1 LNNSPK
7 FERSVSNKGYN
18 GGNAGILKV
27 VVLYAVFSAVYI
39 LISDELLHR
48 ALSSDPKLL
57 TYASIA
63 KGYIFILVTSA
74 LLFGLIRR
82 LLRQNLADLQ
92 VREEAYRILTEQSPA
107 IIYQANIDNDGHTIF
122 ISSQVNELGYS
133 ADEWISHPG
142 LWKSLIHPDDTQRVM
157 AEMDDAIRHKVAFSS
172 EYRLRNRKG
181 EWRYFHDK
189 ARIFNDANGHPLY
202 QQGMLIDITDSKLT
216 EIELKIAAIAFESS
230 DGMFI
235 TDANKVILRV
245 NSAFINI
252 TGYTLEEAIGRAHEL
267 FSSDSHDRHLYD
279 SMWDSVEHTGAW
291 EGEVWGK
298 RKGGEVYPARLILS
312 TVKNAEGIVTNYV
325 AALTDITASKA
336 ASDEIKN
343 LAFFHPLTKLPN
355 RRLLMDRLTQALV
368 SSSRSGNKGALLFL
382 DLDRFKTLNDTLGHD
397 IGDLLLKQVA
407 ERLSHCVRA
416 GDTIAHIGGDEF
428 ILLLEDLSA
437 DAIEAAAQAEAVSN
451 KILNAISQQYQLDVH
466 SYRSTA
472 SIGSV
477 IFNGHDTS
485 LDELLKQADIAMY
498 QAKDSGRNTL
508 RFFDP
513 KMQEA
518 INARAE
524 LENELRIAIEQKQFE
539 LYYQAQVDNSG
550 RPIGAEAL
558 IRWLHPVRGVIS
570 PFDFIPLA
578 EETGIILPMG
588 YWVLETACVQ
598 LKLWQQ
604 SAHTRELSLAVNV
617 SAKQC
622 HQADFV
628 EQVEELITRHGIDP
642 ALLKLE
648 LTESTLL
655 EDVEGIIAKMIIL
668 RKTGV
673 RFELDDFGTGYSSLQ
688 YLKQLPLHQ
697 LKIDKSFIADIA
709 IEGNGRTLVCTII
722 AMAHSLNLNVIAE
735 GVETAEQLQFLK
747 NNGCDHYQGYLF
759 SKPVMIKAFEALL
772 EPDY

>member
-1 LNNSPK
+1 MNHLPK
-7 FERSVSNKGYN
+7 FERSVSNKGSS
-18 GGNAGILKV
+18 GDITDVLKV
-27 VVLYAVFSAVYI
+27 VLLYAIFSAVYI
-39 LISDELLHR
+39 LISDELLHWF
-48 ALSSDPKLL
+48 LSSDPQLL

-63 KGYIFILVTSA
+63 KGYIFILITSA

-107 IIYQANIDNDGHTIF
+107 IIYQANIDNGGHTIF

-133 ADEWISHPG
+133 PDEWISHPG
-142 LWKSLIHPDDTQRVM
+142 LWKSLIHPDDAQRVM
-157 AEMDDAIRHKVAFSS
+157 AEMNDAINRKIAFSS
-172 EYRLRNRKG
+172 EYRLRNKKG

-189 ARIFNDANGHPLY
+189 ARIFNDTNGYPLY

-216 EIELKIAAIAFESS
+216 EIELKIAAIAFESN

-235 TDANKVILRV
+235 TDANRVILRV
-245 NSAFINI
+245 NSAFIKI
-252 TGYTLEEAIGRAHEL
+252 TGYTLEEAIGKTHEL
-267 FSSDSHDRHLYD
+267 FSSDRQDRHLYD
-279 SMWDSVEHTGAW
+279 LMWHSIEHTGAW
-291 EGEVWGK
+291 EGEVLGK
-298 RKGGEVYPARLILS
+298 RKSGEVYPARLIMS
-312 TVKNAEGIVTNYV
+312 TVKNAEGIITNYV
-325 AALTDITASKA
+325 ASLTDITASKA

-343 LAFFHPLTKLPN
+343 LAFFNPLTKLPN
-355 RRLLMDRLTQALV
+355 RRLLIDRLKQALV
-368 SSSRSGNKGALLFL
+368 SSARSGNKGALLFL

-407 ERLSHCVRA
+407 VRLSNCVRA

-428 ILLLEDLSA
+428 ILLLEDLSPNA
-437 DAIEAAAQAEAVSN
+437 IDAAGQAESVSN
-451 KILNAISQQYQLDVH
+451 KILHSISQQYQLGVN
-466 SYRSTA
+466 SYRSSA

-477 IFNGHDTS
+477 IFNGHDVS
-485 LDELLKQADIAMY
+485 IDELLKQADIAMY

-518 INARAE
+518 INERVE

-550 RPIGAEAL
+550 RVIGAEAL
-558 IRWLHPVRGVIS
+558 IRWRHPVRGVVP

-588 YWVLETACVQ
+588 YWVLDAACAQ

-604 SAHTRELSLAVNV
+604 SSHTRALTLAVNV

-628 EQVEELITRHGIDP
+628 DQVKELITRYDIDP

-655 EDVEGIIAKMIIL
+655 EDIEGIIAKMIIL
-668 RKTGV
+668 RKAGV

-688 YLKQLPLHQ
+688 YLKKLPLNQ
-697 LKIDKSFIADIA
+697 LKIDKSFISDIA

-735 GVETAEQLQFLK
+735 GVETEEQQQFLK
-747 NNGCDHYQGYLF
+747 DNGCDHYQGYLF
-759 SKPVMIKAFEALL
+759 SKPVPIKAFEALF
-772 EPDY
+772 EPD

>member
-1 LNNSPK
+1 MNYSPK
-7 FERSVSNKGYN
+7 FERSVSNKGAN
-18 GGNAGILKV
+18 GGNADILKV
-27 VVLYAVFSAVYI
+27 VLLYAVFSAVYI
-39 LISDELLHR
+39 LISDELLHWS
-48 ALSSDPKLL
+48 LSNDPKLL

-63 KGYIFILVTSA
+63 KGYIFILITSA

-133 ADEWISHPG
+133 PYEWINHPG
-142 LWKSLIHPDDTQRVM
+142 LWRSLIHPDDTQRVM
-157 AEMDDAIRHKVAFSS
+157 AEMDDAIRHKIAFSS
-172 EYRLRNRKG
+172 EYRLRNKKG

-267 FSSDSHDRHLYD
+267 FSSDGQDRHLYD
-279 SMWDSVEHTGAW
+279 LMWDSVEHTGAW

-298 RKGGEVYPARLILS
+298 RKGGEAYPARLILS

-325 AALTDITASKA
+325 AALTDITANKA

-343 LAFFHPLTKLPN
+343 LAFFNPLTKLPN
-355 RRLLMDRLTQALV
+355 RRLLMDRLKQALV

-428 ILLLEDLSA
+428 ILLLEDLSS
-437 DAIEAAAQAEAVSN
+437 DAIEAAAQAETVSN

-477 IFNGHDTS
+477 IFNGHDVS

-518 INARAE
+518 INARAA

-588 YWVLETACVQ
+588 YWVLETACIQ

-604 SAHTRELSLAVNV
+604 NPHTKDLSLAVNV

-628 EQVEELITRHGIDP
+628 EQVEELITLHGIDP

-668 RKTGV
+668 REIGV

-688 YLKQLPLHQ
+688 YLKQLPLNQ

>member
-1 LNNSPK
+1 LNYSPK
-7 FERSVSNKGYN
+7 FERSVSKKDSS
-18 GGNAGILKV
+18 GGNADVLKV
-27 VVLYAVFSAVYI
+27 VLLYAMFSAAYI
-39 LISDELLHR
+39 LISDELLHWS
-48 ALSSDPKLL
+48 LSNDPQLL

-63 KGYIFILVTSA
+63 KGYIFIFITSV

-107 IIYQANIDNDGHTIF
+107 IIYQANIDDDGHTIF
-122 ISSQVNELGYS
+122 VSSQVNELGYS
-133 ADEWISHPG
+133 ADEWINHPG

-157 AEMDDAIRHKVAFSS
+157 AEMDDAISHKIAFES
-172 EYRLRNRKG
+172 EYRLRNKKG

-202 QQGMLIDITDSKLT
+202 QQGMLVDITDSKLT
-216 EIELKIAAIAFESS
+216 EIELRIAAIAFDSS

-245 NSAFINI
+245 NSAFIKI
-252 TGYTLEEAIGRAHEL
+252 TGYTLEEAIGKTHEL
-267 FSSDSHDRHLYD
+267 FSSDHQDKHLYD
-279 SMWDSVEHTGAW
+279 SIWDSIEHTGAW
-291 EGEVWGK
+291 EGDVWGK

-312 TVKNAEGIVTNYV
+312 TVKNADDIVTNYV
-325 AALTDITASKA
+325 ASLTDITASKA

-343 LAFFHPLTKLPN
+343 LAFFNPLTNLPN
-355 RRLLMDRLTQALV
+355 RRLLMDRLRQALV

-416 GDTIAHIGGDEF
+416 GDTVAHIGGDEF
-428 ILLLEDLSA
+428 ILLLENLSV
-437 DAIEAAAQAEAVSN
+437 DAIEAGAQTEFISN
-451 KILNAISQQYQLDVH
+451 KILHAISQQYQLDVH

-477 IFNGHDTS
+477 IFNGHDIS
-485 LDELLKQADIAMY
+485 QDELLKQADIAMY

-588 YWVLETACVQ
+588 YWVLDTACAQ

-604 SAHTRELSLAVNV
+604 SAQTKELSLAVNV

-642 ALLKLE
+642 ARLKLE

-655 EDVEGIIAKMIIL
+655 EDVEGIIAKMVIL

-709 IEGNGRTLVCTII
+709 MEGNGRTLVCTII

-735 GVETAEQLQFLK
+735 GVETEEQLQFLK

-759 SKPVMIKAFEALL
+759 SKPVMIKAFEALV
-772 EPDY
+772 EAGY

>member
-1 LNNSPK
+1 MNYSPK
-7 FERSVSNKGYN
+7 FERSVSKKDSS
-18 GGNAGILKV
+18 GGNAGVLKV
-27 VVLYAVFSAVYI
+27 VLLYAMFSTVYI

-48 ALSSDPKLL
+48 SLSNDPQLL

-63 KGYIFILVTSA
+63 KGYIFIFITSV

-122 ISSQVNELGYS
+122 ISSQVNELGYT
-133 ADEWISHPG
+133 ADEWINHPG
-142 LWKSLIHPDDTQRVM
+142 LWRSLIHPDDAQRVL
-157 AEMDDAIRHKVAFSS
+157 AEVDHSISHKIAFSS
-172 EYRLRNRKG
+172 EYRLRNKKG

-202 QQGMLIDITDSKLT
+202 QQGMLVDITDSKLT
-216 EIELKIAAIAFESS
+216 EIELRIAAIAFESS

-245 NSAFINI
+245 NSAFIKI
-252 TGYTLEEAIGRAHEL
+252 TGYTLQEVIGKTHEL
-267 FSSDSHDRHLYD
+267 FSSDSQGKHLYA
-279 SMWDSVEHTGAW
+279 SMWDSIEHTGAW

-312 TVKNAEGIVTNYV
+312 SVKNAEGLVTNYV
-325 AALTDITASKA
+325 ASLTDITASKA

-343 LAFFHPLTKLPN
+343 LAFFNPLTNLPN
-355 RRLLMDRLTQALV
+355 RRLLMDRLKQALV

-416 GDTIAHIGGDEF
+416 GDTVAHIGGDEF
-428 ILLLEDLSA
+428 ILLLENLSL
-437 DAIEAAAQAEAVSN
+437 DAVEAGAQTEFISN
-451 KILNAISQQYQLDVH
+451 KILHAISQQYQLDVH

-472 SIGSV
+472 SIGAV
-477 IFNGHDTS
+477 IFNGHDIS
-485 LDELLKQADIAMY
+485 QDQLLKQADIAMY

-558 IRWLHPVRGVIS
+558 IRWRHPVRGVV
-570 PFDFIPLA
+570 PPVDFIPLA

-588 YWVLETACVQ
+588 YWVLDTACAQ

-604 SAHTRELSLAVNV
+604 SSHTRELSLAVNV

-628 EQVEELITRHGIDP
+628 EQVEELIARHGIDP

-655 EDVEGIIAKMIIL
+655 EDVEGIIAKMVIL

-709 IEGNGRTLVCTII
+709 MEGNGRTLVCTII

-735 GVETAEQLQFLK
+735 GVETEEQLQFLK

-772 EPDY
+772 EPNY

>member
-1 LNNSPK
+1 MNNSPK

-189 ARIFNDANGHPLY
+189 ARIFNDANGRPLY

-216 EIELKIAAIAFESS
+216 EIELRIAAIAFESN

-245 NSAFINI
+245 NSAFIKI
-252 TGYTLEEAIGRAHEL
+252 TGYTLEEAVGKTHEL
-267 FSSDSHDRHLYD
+267 FSADSQDKHLYD
-279 SMWDSVEHTGAW
+279 SMWDSIEHTGAW

-343 LAFFHPLTKLPN
+343 LAFFNPLTKLPN
-355 RRLLMDRLTQALV
+355 RRLLMDRLKQALV

-407 ERLSHCVRA
+407 ERLSNCVRA

-477 IFNGHDTS
+477 IFNGHDIS

-588 YWVLETACVQ
+588 YWVLETACIQ

-628 EQVEELITRHGIDP
+628 EQVEELITRHGINP

>member
-7 FERSVSNKGYN
+7 FERSVSNKGSN

-39 LISDELLHR
+39 LISVELLHR

-142 LWKSLIHPDDTQRVM
+142 LWKSLIHQDDTQRVM

-267 FSSDSHDRHLYD
+267 FSSDSQDRHLYD

-325 AALTDITASKA
+325 AALTDITANKA

-343 LAFFHPLTKLPN
+343 LAFFNPLTKLPN
-355 RRLLMDRLTQALV
+355 RRLLMDRLKQALV

-407 ERLSHCVRA
+407 GRLSHCVRA

-477 IFNGHDTS
+477 IFNGHDIS

-518 INARAE
+518 INARAA

-588 YWVLETACVQ
+588 YWVLETACIQ

-604 SAHTRELSLAVNV
+604 NPHTKDLSLAVNV

-628 EQVEELITRHGIDP
+628 EQVEELITLHGIDP

-655 EDVEGIIAKMIIL
+655 EDVEGIIEKMIIL
-668 RKTGV
+668 RKIGV
-673 RFELDDFGTGYSSLQ
+673 RFELDDLGTGYSSLQ
-688 YLKQLPLHQ
+688 YLKQLPLNQ

>member
-1 LNNSPK
+1 LNYSPK
-7 FERSVSNKGYN
+7 FERSISNNDSSGD
-18 GGNAGILKV
+18 NADVLKV
-27 VVLYAVFSAVYI
+27 VLLYAAFSAVYI

-48 ALSSDPKLL
+48 FLASDPKLL

-82 LLRQNLADLQ
+82 LLRQHLAELQ

-107 IIYQANIDNDGHTIF
+107 IIYQANIDNDGYAIF
-122 ISSQVNELGYS
+122 ISSQVNELGYTP
-133 ADEWISHPG
+133 DEWINHPG
-142 LWKSLIHPDDTQRVM
+142 LWKSLIHPEDAPRVL
-157 AEMDDAIRHKVAFSS
+157 AEMENAVKHKAAFSS
-172 EYRLRNRKG
+172 EYRLRNKKG

-189 ARIFNDANGHPLY
+189 ARIFNDANGNPVY
-202 QQGMLIDITDSKLT
+202 QQGMLIDITDNKLT
-216 EIELKIAAIAFESS
+216 ETELKIAAIAFESN
-230 DGMFI
+230 DGVFI

-245 NSAFINI
+245 NSAFIKI
-252 TGYTLEEAIGRAHEL
+252 TGYSLEEAIDKAHAL
-267 FSSDSHDRHLYD
+267 FSSDNQGKHINDL
-279 SMWDSVEHTGAW
+279 MWESIEHTGAW
-291 EGEVWGK
+291 EGEVLGR
-298 RKGGEVYPARLILS
+298 RKGGEIYPARLAMS
-312 TVKNAEGIVTNYV
+312 TVRNAAGIVTNYV
-325 AALTDITASKA
+325 ASLTDITASKA
-336 ASDEIKN
+336 ASDEIKH
-343 LAFFHPLTKLPN
+343 LAFFNPLTKLPN
-355 RRLLMDRLTQALV
+355 RRLLIDRLKQALV

-397 IGDLLLKQVA
+397 VGDLLLKQVA

-416 GDTIAHIGGDEF
+416 GDTIAHVGGDEF
-428 ILLLEDLSA
+428 ILLLEDLSP
-437 DAIEAAAQAEAVSN
+437 DAIEAAAQAEFVSN
-451 KILNAISQQYQLDVH
+451 KILNSISKQYQLDMH
-466 SYRSTA
+466 NYRSTA
-472 SIGSV
+472 SMGAV
-477 IFNGHDTS
+477 IFNGQDS
-485 LDELLKQADIAMY
+485 SMDELLKQADIAMY
-498 QAKDSGRNTL
+498 QAKDSGRNKM

-524 LENELRIAIEQKQFE
+524 LENELRIALEYKQFE

-558 IRWLHPVRGVIS
+558 IRWLHPVRGIIP

-588 YWVLETACVQ
+588 YWVLETACAQ
-598 LKLWQQ
+598 LRLWQQ
-604 SAHTRELSLAVNV
+604 SSHTRALSIAVNV

-628 EQVEELITRHGIDP
+628 QQVEQLIKQHEIDP

-655 EDVEGIIAKMIIL
+655 EDVEGIIAKMIVL
-668 RKTGV
+668 RKIGV
-673 RFELDDFGTGYSSLQ
+673 TFELDDFGTGYSSLQ

-697 LKIDKSFIADIA
+697 LKIDKSFIADID
-709 IEGNGRTLVCTII
+709 IEGSGRTLVCTII

-735 GVETAEQLQFLK
+735 GVETEEQLQFLMS
-747 NNGCDHYQGYLF
+747 NGCDHYQGYLF
-759 SKPVMIKAFEALL
+759 SKPVIVKAFEALL
-772 EPDY
+772 MPDQ

>member
-1 LNNSPK
+1 LNYSPK
-7 FERSVSNKGYN
+7 FERSVSNKGAN
-18 GGNAGILKV
+18 GGNADILKV
-27 VVLYAVFSAVYI
+27 VLLYAVFSAVYI
-39 LISDELLHR
+39 LISDELLHWS
-48 ALSSDPKLL
+48 LSNDPKLL

-63 KGYIFILVTSA
+63 KGYIFILITSA

-133 ADEWISHPG
+133 PYEWINHPG

-157 AEMDDAIRHKVAFSS
+157 AEMDDAIRHKIAFSS
-172 EYRLRNRKG
+172 EYRLRNKKG

-267 FSSDSHDRHLYD
+267 FSSDSQDRHLYD

-325 AALTDITASKA
+325 AALTDITANKA

-343 LAFFHPLTKLPN
+343 LAFFNPLTKLPN
-355 RRLLMDRLTQALV
+355 RRLLMDRLKQALV

-437 DAIEAAAQAEAVSN
+437 DAIEAAAQAETVSN

-477 IFNGHDTS
+477 IFNGHDVS

-518 INARAE
+518 INARAA

-588 YWVLETACVQ
+588 YWVLETACIQ

-604 SAHTRELSLAVNV
+604 NPHTKDLSLAVNV

-628 EQVEELITRHGIDP
+628 EQVEELITLHGIDP

-655 EDVEGIIAKMIIL
+655 EDVEGIIEKMIIL
-668 RKTGV
+668 RKIGV

-688 YLKQLPLHQ
+688 YLKQLPLNQ

>member
-1 LNNSPK
+1 LNYSPK
-7 FERSVSNKGYN
+7 FERSVSNKGAN
-18 GGNAGILKV
+18 GGNADILKV
-27 VVLYAVFSAVYI
+27 VLLYAVFSAVYI
-39 LISDELLHR
+39 LISDELLHWS
-48 ALSSDPKLL
+48 LSNDPKLL

-63 KGYIFILVTSA
+63 KGYIFILITSA

-133 ADEWISHPG
+133 PYEWINHPG

-157 AEMDDAIRHKVAFSS
+157 AEMDDAIRHKIAFSS

-267 FSSDSHDRHLYD
+267 FSSDSQDRHLYD

-325 AALTDITASKA
+325 AALTDITANKA

-343 LAFFHPLTKLPN
+343 LAFFNPLTKLPN
-355 RRLLMDRLTQALV
+355 RRLLMDRLKQALV

-437 DAIEAAAQAEAVSN
+437 DAIEAAAQAETVSN

-477 IFNGHDTS
+477 IFNGHDVS

-518 INARAE
+518 INARAA

-588 YWVLETACVQ
+588 YWVLETACIQ

-604 SAHTRELSLAVNV
+604 NPHTKDLSLAVNV

-628 EQVEELITRHGIDP
+628 EQVEELITLHGIDP

-655 EDVEGIIAKMIIL
+655 EDVEGIIEKMIIL
-668 RKTGV
+668 RKIGV

-688 YLKQLPLHQ
+688 YLKQLPLNQ

>member
-1 LNNSPK
+1 LNHSPK
-7 FERSVSNKGYN
+7 FERSITNKGARDD
-18 GGNAGILKV
+18 NADVLKV
-27 VVLYAVFSAVYI
+27 VLLYAIFSAVYI
-39 LISDELLHR
+39 LISDELLHWF
-48 ALSSDPKLL
+48 LSSDPKLL

-63 KGYIFILVTSA
+63 KGYIFILVTSV

-82 LLRQNLADLQ
+82 LLHQNLADLQ

-122 ISSQVNELGYS
+122 ISPQVNELGYS
-133 ADEWISHPG
+133 PDEWINRPG
-142 LWKSLIHPDDTQRVM
+142 LWKSLIHPDDVQRVM
-157 AEMDDAIRHKVAFSS
+157 TEMDDAIRHKFAFSS
-172 EYRLRNRKG
+172 EYRLRNKKG

-189 ARIFNDANGHPLY
+189 AIIFNDANGHPLY

-216 EIELKIAAIAFESS
+216 EIELKIAAIAFESN

-245 NSAFINI
+245 NSAFIKI
-252 TGYTLEEAIGRAHEL
+252 TGYSLEEAVGNTHEL
-267 FSSDSHDRHLYD
+267 FSSDHQDKHLD
-279 SMWDSVEHTGAW
+279 DLMWDSIDHTGAW

-298 RKGGEVYPARLILS
+298 RKGGEVYPARLIMS
-312 TVKNAEGIVTNYV
+312 TVKNAEGVVTNYV

-343 LAFFHPLTKLPN
+343 LAFFNPLTKLPN
-355 RRLLMDRLTQALV
+355 RRLLIDRLKQALV

-407 ERLSHCVRA
+407 QRLSDCVRA

-428 ILLLEDLSA
+428 ILLLEDLSP
-437 DAIEAAAQAEAVSN
+437 DAIDAAGQAESVSH
-451 KILNAISQQYQLDVH
+451 KILHTISQQYQLGVH
-466 SYRSTA
+466 SYRTTA

-477 IFNGHDTS
+477 IFNGHDIS
-485 LDELLKQADIAMY
+485 MDELLKQADIAMY

-518 INARAE
+518 INARVA
-524 LENELRIAIEQKQFE
+524 LENELRTAIEQKQFE

-550 RPIGAEAL
+550 RAIGAEAL
-558 IRWLHPVRGVIS
+558 IRWRHPVRGVIS
-570 PFDFIPLA
+570 PVDFIPLA

-588 YWVLETACVQ
+588 YWVLETACAQ

-604 SAHTRELSLAVNV
+604 SAYTRELTLAVNV

-628 EQVEELITRHGIDP
+628 EQVKELITRYGINP

-655 EDVEGIIAKMIIL
+655 EDIEGIIAKMIIL
-668 RKTGV
+668 RKAGV

-688 YLKQLPLHQ
+688 YLKQLPLNQ
-697 LKIDKSFIADIA
+697 LKIDKSFISDIA

-735 GVETAEQLQFLK
+735 GVETEEQLQFLK

-759 SKPVMIKAFEALL
+759 SKPVIIKTFEALL
-772 EPDY
+772 EFD